1 MIDKYNAFISYRH
14 ADLDSKIA
22 AHVQK
27 SLERFHIPD
36 KIRKSTGKK
45 RIERIFRDKDEL
57 PITSDLTET
66 ISNALE
72 NSDYLIVICSENT
85 KESFWV
91 TREIDYFLKTHS
103 KDQVLTVLAGG
114 EPQDV
119 IPKILLT
126 RERKFTDENGIE
138 HTVEAPLEPLSC
150 DYRLPMSKAD
160 REELPRL
167 ASAIIGCS
175 YDELMN
181 RRRAYR
187 IRRAAL
193 LAGLAFSLLLAFGIY
208 WLDTSR
214 KIEQSL
220 QDAMRNRSLYLA
232 NESIRLSA
240 EGDRVPAARLA
251 LESVPENFPVNPLT
265 PQSVRALNESTL
277 AYRTDNGISIEP
289 DWNYYMFGNIYDYR
303 VSDDGEHLA
312 ATDFLGNFRVWNV
325 KDHEVVLDIATA
337 GQDIR
342 DMIFANDDIVIVSHA
357 SYFAA
362 YDISEGEEIWR
373 ISDMT
378 MTYSGALQKVD
389 EDKLL
394 AVGSSGR
401 VILVD
406 NSTGNIEKE
415 WELPMDD
422 KSFSDVLYDPNGNDL
437 GIIFSD
443 YTDFSVIGYTPAVY
457 DFDTEQLIC
466 GQTNESP
473 ITNVMWLSN
482 GELVFGSYQDYNEV
496 MYDRGTVSC
505 ESTVTVTACNRE
517 DMSVLWE
524 NTITYTSSSTR
535 LEFLEV
541 ADSATLACDLGSK
554 CELIDISTGES
565 IRTIEIDDYIVCTC
579 DTGNGE
585 FPTFIT
591 ENGDLIMAFWYNG
604 AFSTVSYDCLDED
617 LTAAVVN
624 GGIYTL
630 QSGSDHITGFYS
642 GSGDESVEHTYS
654 IGAGYDIS
662 SGASSDDVTAVVYYD
677 RSMSEYHL
685 LMIDPTT
692 NEEIDDID
700 MSSEDYYSISLVG
713 VEGTKVYVY
722 GEGPD
727 RQELLIVD
735 SEDSDIDVIQ
745 LGTITLGIPYP
756 IVGGKICAYSYV
768 DQKYCISIYDTAS
781 DELETVELPGS
792 GYVSTHG
799 CPMYLADINKIVC
812 SVDSTTWLLDPE
824 TGDTVAIDT
833 PEGWEFIISAVYVPD
848 TGMIMITDGSSVV
861 CVDEDGDEVE
871 ESETFTDEREIV
883 DISIVTIGDQ
893 DRIMILYSDGC
904 LYEYSCDLTL
914 VGTTVLSTPI
924 QYSFYHPQS
933 VRYIYNEDEHLLF
946 VEGNSFVSVVA
957 IDECY
962 ETTLIEYCYA
972 YCESS
977 DRFFVSY
984 EEEDTQIAIG
994 YFDRYSDEELV
1005 ARAEE
1010 YLNGAQ
1016 LSDAMRAQYGI

>member
-22 AHVQK
+22 AHVQR

-36 KIRKSTGKK
+36 KIKKTTGKK

-91 TREIDYFLKTHS
+91 TREIDYFLKTHT

-150 DYRLPMSKAD
+150 DYRLPMGKAD
-160 REELPRL
+160 KEELPRL

-232 NESIRLSA
+232 NESIRLSG
-240 EGDRVPAARLA
+240 EKDRMTAAQLA

-289 DWNYYMFGNIYDYR
+289 DWNYYMFGNVWKYC
-303 VSDDGEHLA
+303 VSDDNDHLA
-312 ATDFLGNFRVWNV
+312 ACDILGNFRVWNV
-325 KDHEVVLDIATA
+325 KEHEVILDVSTT

-342 DMIFANDDIVIVSHA
+342 DILFATDDIVIVSHA
-357 SYFAA
+357 SYFVA

-373 ISDMT
+373 IDEMS
-378 MTYSGALQKVD
+378 MTYGRPLQKAD
-389 EDKLL
+389 EDKLI
-394 AVGSSGR
+394 AVGASGK
-401 VILVD
+401 ILLVD

-415 WELPMDD
+415 WELSLGDLT
-422 KSFSDVLYDPNGNDL
+422 FSDVLYDPIGNDL

-443 YTDFSVIGYTPAVY
+443 YSDYTAIVYIPAVY
-457 DFDTEQLIC
+457 DLDTEQLIC
-466 GQTNESP
+466 GPENDSP
-473 ITNVMWLSN
+473 ITDVTWLSN
-482 GELVFGSYQDYNEV
+482 GDLVFGSYLDYNNV
-496 MYDRGTVSC
+496 VYQRGTVSC

-541 ADSATLACDLGSK
+541 SGSGTLACDLGSK
-554 CELIDISTGES
+554 CELVDIETGES
-565 IRTIEIDDYIVCTC
+565 IRSIEIDDYIVCTC

-591 ENGDLIMAFWYNG
+591 ASGKVMMPFWYNG

-617 LTAAVVN
+617 LVTAVVK

-630 QSGSDHITGFYS
+630 QSESDHITCFYS
-642 GSGDESVEHTYS
+642 GSADESLEYTQS
-654 IGAGYDIS
+654 IGTGYEVSD
-662 SGASSDDVTAVVYYD
+662 GASSDDITAMIYHDHNLTEYY
-677 RSMSEYHL
+677 L
-685 LMIDPTT
+685 LLIDPST
-692 NEEIDDID
+692 NETVDDIEL
-700 MSSEDYYSISLVG
+700 SSEDYYSFTLAG

-722 GEGPD
+722 AYGFQK
-727 RQELLIVD
+727 QELLIVD
-735 SEDSDIDVIQ
+735 SEDSDIDAVE
-745 LGTITLGIPYP
+745 LGTMNLSIPHS
-756 IVGGKICAYSYV
+756 IVSGKLCAFSYR
-768 DQKYCISIYDTAS
+768 DGMYYISIYDTAS
-781 DELETVELPGS
+781 DELESVELSRS
-792 GYVSTHG
+792 GYVSTDG
-799 CPMYLADINKIVC
+799 CPLYLDDIDKIV
-812 SVDSTTWLLDPE
+812 SSYDSATWLLDPD
-824 TGDTVAIDT
+824 TGDAVAIDT
-833 PEGWEFIISAVYVPD
+833 PEDWKYVISAVYVPD
-848 TGMIMITDGSSVV
+848 TGMIIMTDGYSVV
-861 CVDEDGDEVE
+861 CIDEDGDVVE
-871 ESETFTDEREIV
+871 DSENFK
-883 DISIVTIGDQ
+883 DIDLMLFDKVKIGDQ
-893 DRIMILYSDGC
+893 DRILFLYNDGC
-904 LYEYSCDLTL
+904 LYEYSSDLTL
-914 VGTTVLSTPI
+914 AGTTLLSSQPEYDPYRPI
-924 QYSFYHPQS
+924 T

-946 VEGNSFVSVVA
+946 VEGRSFVSVVA

-962 ETTLIEYCYA
+962 ETSFVDHCYA
-972 YCESS
+972 YCPGS

-984 EEEDTQIAIG
+984 EDEDTQIAIG
-994 YFDRYSDEELV
+994 CFDRYSDEELI

-1016 LSDAMRAQYGI
+1016 LSDAMRARYGI